1 MAHLMFCSYIEWH
14 ETTRKRSTVGTP
26 PPTGDPAAAPEQ
38 DRVGNSAIARRFEK
52 LRRPMA
58 RGLQKTWLESA
69 PSQTHAGAATPLV
82 DSAESE
88 ARKVFFER
96 AHCGGEVKPYLEPRG
111 PDQ

>member
-88 ARKVFFER
+88 EIGRASCRER
-96 AHCGGEVKPYLEPRG
+96 V
-111 PDQ
+111 